1 MTSSTLIIFKQGFM
15 GKAIKARMAKK
26 VMNNNFMRQ
35 KLGNPTEE
43 LLTEVTVAVLCGF
56 LMLQQRRF
64 QTKCMITS
72 GTEEVMQIISVLS
85 ISHNCSKV

>member
-1 MTSSTLIIFKQGFM
+1 
-15 GKAIKARMAKK
+15 MAKK
-26 VMNNNFMRQ
+26 VMNDNFMRQ

-56 LMLQQRRF
+56 LMLPQRRF

-72 GTEEVMQIISVLS
+72 GTEEVVQIISVLS
-85 ISHNCSKV
+85 TSRDCSKSLVTVVTVTVLSITLVLLN